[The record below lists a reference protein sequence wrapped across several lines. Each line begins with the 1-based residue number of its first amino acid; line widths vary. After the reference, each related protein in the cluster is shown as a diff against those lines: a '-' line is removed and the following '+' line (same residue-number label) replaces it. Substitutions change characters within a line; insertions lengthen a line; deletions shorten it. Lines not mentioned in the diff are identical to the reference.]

1 MNTLSFR
8 TPEATK
14 AKLDF
19 LANQQQRDRSFII
32 NEAIDYYLSLQ
43 EWQLAHIK
51 MGVEQVKK
59 GEFASDEVVP
69 RIVTEP
75 CGTNI
80 SPSELLCSL
89 FITLDVNLWLNTTS
103 VPLSGEIG
111 SGERPDKETSSPA
124 HEPDELT
131 I

>member
-19 LANQQQRDRSFII
+19 LASQQQRDRSFII

-51 MGVEQVKK
+51 MGVEQAKK
-59 GEFASDEVVP
+59 GKFASDEEVSAAFAKWKQV
-69 RIVTEP
+69 
-75 CGTNI
+75 
-80 SPSELLCSL
+80 
-89 FITLDVNLWLNTTS
+89 
-103 VPLSGEIG
+103 
-111 SGERPDKETSSPA
+111 
-124 HEPDELT
+124 
-131 I
+131 